1 VKFGKWIGGG
11 LGWVVFG
18 PIGAL
23 LGFALGAAIDSIKIQ
38 KVLPGQTTQND
49 FVISL
54 LVLTAAIMKADGK
67 VLKSELDFVKRFFLN
82 QFGEAESK
90 QYLGLLKDILEQNI
104 PVAEVSVQ
112 IRQYMDYSARLQLL
126 HYLFGIARAD
136 GEVHHAEIAM
146 IRDIAA
152 QLGIRP
158 ADLQSIH
165 SMFGS
170 SPSDAYKILE
180 ITAEAS
186 DEEVKKAYRRM
197 AMKYHPDK
205 VAGLGPEVQRAA
217 KEKFQRL
224 NAAYEQIKQQRNLK

>member
-1 VKFGKWIGGG
+1 MKFGKWIGGG

-23 LGFALGAAIDSIKIQ
+23 LGFALGAAIDGIKVQ
-38 KVLPGQTTQND
+38 KVLPGRTTQND
-49 FVISL
+49 FVVSL

-67 VLKSELDFVKRFFLN
+67 VLKSELDYVKRFFLN
-82 QFGEAESK
+82 QFGEEEAK
-90 QYLGLLKDILEQNI
+90 QYLGLLKDILQQNI
-104 PVAEVSVQ
+104 PVTEVSVQ
-112 IRQYMDYSARLQLL
+112 IRHYMDYSARLQLL

-136 GEVHHAEIAM
+136 GEVHPTEISMIREIA
-146 IRDIAA
+146 AH
-152 QLGIRP
+152 LGIQA

-180 ITAEAS
+180 ITPDVT
-186 DEEVKKAYRRM
+186 DEEVKKAYRKM

-205 VAGLGPEVQRAA
+205 VTDLGPEVQRAA

-224 NAAYEQIKQQRNLK
+224 NTAYEQIRQERNIK